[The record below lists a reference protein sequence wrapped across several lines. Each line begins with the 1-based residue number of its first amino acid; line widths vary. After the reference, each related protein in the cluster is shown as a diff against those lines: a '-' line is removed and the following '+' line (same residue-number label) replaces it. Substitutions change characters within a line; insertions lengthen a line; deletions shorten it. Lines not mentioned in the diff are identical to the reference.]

1 MPSNG
6 KKLVF
11 LSSPYT
17 LGDVA
22 VNVRESLLM
31 ADKIEAAGF
40 MVYAPLLSHFR
51 HMISPHEYEY
61 WLDRDLE
68 WLLRCDCVLRMP
80 GESEGADREVRAA
93 EICNIPVYYSIEQ
106 LCEMERN
113 EH

>member
-51 HMISPHEYEY
+51 HMILPHEYEY
-61 WLDRDLE
+61 WIQRGIE
-68 WLLRCDCVLRMP
+68 WIGRCDCVLRMP
-80 GESEGADREVRAA
+80 GKSKGADREVRAA
-93 EICNIPVYYSIEQ
+93 EICNIPVYYSLEELINAEKD
-106 LCEMERN
+106 
-113 EH
+113 